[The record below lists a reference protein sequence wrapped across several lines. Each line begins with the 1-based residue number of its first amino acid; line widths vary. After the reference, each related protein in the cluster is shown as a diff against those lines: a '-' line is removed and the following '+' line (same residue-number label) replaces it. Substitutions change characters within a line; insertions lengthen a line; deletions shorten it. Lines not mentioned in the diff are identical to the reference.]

1 MTTTEELRATTIPD
15 WCPGCGDH
23 AILMAVKGA
32 IAEAGLEP
40 HKTIIVSG
48 IGCSSKLPHYV
59 KTYGFHGLHGRPL
72 PLATA
77 MRLANHDMTV
87 IVISGDGDCYGI
99 GMGHFVHAV
108 RRNVNLTLLVHDNQI
123 YGLTTGQASPTS
135 DPGFK
140 TKTSPFGVVEASVRP
155 LLVSL
160 GAGGSFVARSFAG
173 NPKHL
178 RSMIVEGIKHEGLA
192 HIDVMQ
198 PCVTFNRINTFE
210 WYRQRAYDLA
220 QAGHDPTDLA
230 AAFVKAAEWG
240 DKIPIGIVY
249 RQQRPTYEEV
259 MPALEAG
266 PLVKQPLERD
276 IRPLMERFF

>member
-1 MTTTEELRATTIPD
+1 MTTPEELRTATIPD
-15 WCPGCGDH
+15 WCPGCGDY

-32 IAEAGLEP
+32 IADAGLEP
-40 HKTIIVSG
+40 HRTVIVSG

-59 KTYGFHGLHGRPL
+59 KTYGFHGIHGRPL
-72 PLATA
+72 PIATA
-77 MRLANHDMTV
+77 VRLANHDLNV

-99 GMGHFVHAV
+99 GMGHFIHAV

-135 DPGFK
+135 DLGFK
-140 TKTSPFGVVEASVRP
+140 TKTSPFGAVEDAVRP
-155 LLVSL
+155 LSL
-160 GAGGSFVARSFAG
+160 SLAAGGSFVARSFAG

-178 RSMIVEGIKHEGLA
+178 RSMVAEGIKHKGLA
-192 HIDVMQ
+192 HIDIMQ
-198 PCVTFNRINTFE
+198 PCVTFNRVNTYD

-220 QAGHDPTDLA
+220 QTDHDPTNRA
-230 AAFVKAAEWG
+230 AAVEKAREWG
-240 DKIPIGIVY
+240 DKIPIGIIY
-249 RQQRPTYEEV
+249 REERPTYEEL

-276 IRPLMERFF
+276 IRPLMERFI

>member
-1 MTTTEELRATTIPD
+1 MTTPEELRSTTIPD

-32 IAEAGLEP
+32 IADAGLEP
-40 HKTIIVSG
+40 HKTLIVSG

-59 KTYGFHGLHGRPL
+59 KTYGFHGIHGRPL

-77 MRLANHDMTV
+77 MRLSNQDITI

-99 GMGHFVHAV
+99 GMAHFVHAI

-135 DPGFK
+135 DLGMK
-140 TKTSPFGVVEASVRP
+140 TKTSPFGVVDVSVRP
-155 LLVSL
+155 LLLSMA
-160 GAGGSFVARSFAG
+160 AGGSFVARSFAG

-178 RSMIVEGIKHEGLA
+178 RSMIVEGIRHKGLA
-192 HIDVMQ
+192 HIDIMQ
-198 PCVTFNRINTFE
+198 PCVTFNRVNTFE

-220 QAGHDPTDLA
+220 QTGHDPTNMEA
-230 AAFVKAAEWG
+230 AVEKAAEWG
-240 DKIPIGIVY
+240 DKIPIGILY
-249 RQQRPTYEEV
+249 RHERPTYEDV

-276 IRPLMERFF
+276 IRPLMERFV

>member
-1 MTTTEELRATTIPD
+1 MTTPEELRSTTIPD

-32 IAEAGLEP
+32 IADAGLEP
-40 HKTIIVSG
+40 HKTLIVSG

-59 KTYGFHGLHGRPL
+59 KTYGFHGIHGRPL

-77 MRLANHDMTV
+77 MRLSNQDITI

-99 GMGHFVHAV
+99 GMAHFVHAI

-135 DPGFK
+135 DLGMK

-155 LLVSL
+155 LLLSMA
-160 GAGGSFVARSFAG
+160 AGGSFVARSFAG

-178 RSMIVEGIKHEGLA
+178 RSMIVEGMRHKGLA
-192 HIDVMQ
+192 HIDIMQ
-198 PCVTFNRINTFE
+198 PCVTFNRVNTFE

-220 QAGHDPTDLA
+220 QTGHDPTNMEA
-230 AAFVKAAEWG
+230 AVEKAAEWG
-240 DKIPIGIVY
+240 DKIPIGILY
-249 RQQRPTYEEV
+249 RHERPTYEDV
-259 MPALEAG
+259 MPALQSG

-276 IRPLMERFF
+276 IRPLMERFV

>member
-1 MTTTEELRATTIPD
+1 MTTPEELRSTTIPD

-40 HKTIIVSG
+40 HNTLIVSG

-59 KTYGFHGLHGRPL
+59 RTYGFHGIHGRPL

-77 MRLANHDMTV
+77 IRLSNHDMTV

-99 GMGHFVHAV
+99 GMGHFIHAV
-108 RRNVNLTLLVHDNQI
+108 RRNVNLTLLVHNNQI

-155 LLVSL
+155 LLLSIA
-160 GAGGSFVARSFAG
+160 AGGSFVARSFAG

-178 RSMIVEGIKHEGLA
+178 RGMILEGIKHKGLA
-192 HIDVMQ
+192 HIDIMQ
-198 PCVTFNRINTFE
+198 PCVTFNRVNTYE

-220 QAGHDPTDLA
+220 QTGYDPSDWA
-230 AAFVKAAEWG
+230 AAVGKAAEWG
-240 DKIPIGIVY
+240 DKIPIGIIY
-249 RQQRPTYEEV
+249 RQLRPTYEEL
-259 MPALEAG
+259 MPALQAG
-266 PLVKQPLERD
+266 PLTKQPLERD

>member
-1 MTTTEELRATTIPD
+1 MTAPEELRATTIPD

-32 IAEAGLEP
+32 IADAGLEP
-40 HKTIIVSG
+40 HNTLIVSG

-59 KTYGFHGLHGRPL
+59 KTYGFHGIHGRPL

-77 MRLANHDMTV
+77 MRLSNHDMTV

-99 GMGHFVHAV
+99 GMGHFIHAV
-108 RRNVNLTLLVHDNQI
+108 RRNVNLTLIVHNNQI

-135 DPGFK
+135 DLGFK

-155 LLVSL
+155 LLLSIA
-160 GAGGSFVARSFAG
+160 AGGSFVARSFAG

-178 RSMIVEGIKHEGLA
+178 RGMILEGIRHKGLA

-198 PCVTFNRINTFE
+198 PCVTFNRVNTYE

-220 QAGHDPTDLA
+220 QTGYDPADWA
-230 AAFVKAAEWG
+230 AAVGKAAEWG
-240 DKIPIGIVY
+240 DKIPIGIIY
-249 RQQRPTYEEV
+249 RQLRPTYEEL
-259 MPALEAG
+259 MPALQAG
-266 PLVKQPLERD
+266 PLTKQPLERD

>member
-1 MTTTEELRATTIPD
+1 MTTPDELRATTIPD

-32 IAEAGLEP
+32 ISDAGLEP
-40 HKTIIVSG
+40 QNTLIVSG

-59 KTYGFHGLHGRPL
+59 KTYGFHGIHGRPL

-77 MRLANHDMTV
+77 MRLSNHDMTV

-140 TKTSPFGVVEASVRP
+140 TKTSPFGAVEASVRP
-155 LLVSL
+155 LLLSI
-160 GAGGSFVARSFAG
+160 ASGGSFVARSFAG

-178 RSMIVEGIKHEGLA
+178 RGMIVEGIKHKGLA
-192 HIDVMQ
+192 HIDILQ
-198 PCVTFNRINTFE
+198 PCVTFNRVNTYD

-220 QAGHDPTDLA
+220 QTDHDPTNSA
-230 AAFVKAAEWG
+230 AAYEKAAEWG
-240 DKIPIGIVY
+240 DKIPIGVIY
-249 RQQRPTYEEV
+249 RQQRPTYEEL

-276 IRPLMERFF
+276 IRPLMERFY